1 MGQLTPERIA
11 EVQSEHG
18 QQTALFAWA
27 ALPETRA
34 QCPGI
39 ECMFAIPNGGERN
52 LKVAANLKAEGV
64 RAGVADVFLPVP
76 VQYLASQGTPLEE
89 CYHGLWI
96 EMKFG
101 TNKPTPEQIAFLA
114 SMQAAGYA
122 TAVCYSFA
130 DAKQTILSY
139 YNRPVVVI

>member
-1 MGQLTPERIA
+1 MSALTPERIA

-34 QCPGI
+34 MYPGI
-39 ECMFAIPNGGERN
+39 ENMFAIPNGGERN

-64 RAGVADVFLPVP
+64 RAGVADVFLPV
-76 VQYLASQGTPLEE
+76 ARRGF
-89 CYHGLWI
+89 HGLFV

-101 TNKPTPEQIAFLA
+101 KNSTTSEQKEFL
-114 SMQAAGYA
+114 SNVELQGFA
-122 TAVCYSFA
+122 TSVCYSFVE
-130 DAKQTILSY
+130 AKTIIEKY
-139 YNRPVVVI
+139 YAA